1 MTSRIDMKLFALGA
15 AVLFS
20 VTIVTA
26 GFVGVQPRPKHSRH
40 TFGDAQAL
48 RHATVERKIAPLEFE
63 EAPSIVPI
71 VDTSEIIPSADLI
84 RQPNGFSHASIE
96 FRIAPRVLQAIL
108 QI

>member
-1 MTSRIDMKLFALGA
+1 MTSRIDNKLFALGA

-26 GFVGVQPRPKHSRH
+26 GFIGVQPRPKHSQH
-40 TFGDAQAL
+40 TFDAQAL

-71 VDTSEIIPSADLI
+71 VDTSEIIPSADLNL
-84 RQPNGFSHASIE
+84 QPNGFSRASIE
-96 FRIAPRVLQAIL
+96 FRIAPRVLQPIL